1 MFKPKKIF
9 ELKYIL
15 MITKNVYNPILVSL
29 TSHDSIYLFVYLFT
43 FVYVIHY
50 NLLSKKLYHKN
61 LIQHTNNTRW
71 KVHFVV

>member
-15 MITKNVYNPILVSL
+15 TITKSVYNPILVSL

-50 NLLSKKLYHKN
+50 NLLSKKLV
-61 LIQHTNNTRW
+61 IS
-71 KVHFVV
+71 